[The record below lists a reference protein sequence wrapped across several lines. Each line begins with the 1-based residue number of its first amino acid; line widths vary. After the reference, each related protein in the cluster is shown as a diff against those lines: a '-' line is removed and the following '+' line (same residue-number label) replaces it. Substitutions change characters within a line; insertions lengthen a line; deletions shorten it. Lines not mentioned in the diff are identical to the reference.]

1 MLAPST
7 RCREPTEKLEG
18 ITFSMGLDAL
28 RNRMLKWMPDFLR
41 KRGWGGWGGG
51 RKGRTV
57 HLGGLVEH
65 GHINCTSKESTS
77 TYYILCQHGKV
88 DV

>member
-1 MLAPST
+1 MTS
-7 RCREPTEKLEG
+7 
-18 ITFSMGLDAL
+18 SMGLDER
-28 RNRMLKWMPDFLR
+28 RNRMLKWMPDVLR
-41 KRGWGGWGGG
+41 KRGWGDGGWGRG

-77 TYYILCQHGKV
+77 TYSILCQHGKI

>member
-1 MLAPST
+1 
-7 RCREPTEKLEG
+7 
-18 ITFSMGLDAL
+18 MG
-28 RNRMLKWMPDFLR
+28 
-41 KRGWGGWGGG
+41 GWGGGGWGGG

-57 HLGGLVEH
+57 HLGGLVAH

>member
-18 ITFSMGLDAL
+18 ITFSMGLDEL

-41 KRGWGGWGGG
+41 KRGWGVG
-51 RKGRTV
+51 KGRTV
-57 HLGGLVEH
+57 HLGGGVEH
-65 GHINCTSKESTS
+65 EHINCTSKESIR
-77 TYYILCQHGKV
+77 TYYILCQHRKV

>member
-1 MLAPST
+1 
-7 RCREPTEKLEG
+7 
-18 ITFSMGLDAL
+18 MGLDEL
-28 RNRMLKWMPDFLR
+28 RNRR
-41 KRGWGGWGGG
+41 KGGGRGGLDSGRKGGGGGWGGG

>member
-1 MLAPST
+1 M
-7 RCREPTEKLEG
+7 
-18 ITFSMGLDAL
+18 
-28 RNRMLKWMPDFLR
+28 
-41 KRGWGGWGGG
+41 GGWGRG
-51 RKGRTV
+51 RTGRTV

-77 TYYILCQHGKV
+77 TYSILCQHGKI

>member
-1 MLAPST
+1 MTS
-7 RCREPTEKLEG
+7 
-18 ITFSMGLDAL
+18 SMGLDEL
-28 RNRMLKWMPDFLR
+28 RNRRLKWMPDFLR
-41 KRGWGGWGGG
+41 KRGWGGGGWGGG

-57 HLGGLVEH
+57 HLGGLVAH